1 MLLTVEQFREHSN
14 TDAPDSAIERLL
26 SAEEAAIARV
36 AGPVLERTITIQS
49 WDFRDRTLFLGQPA
63 LSILSVVEDGKTLQ
77 PDEYRLVL
85 GGNGV
90 QKETDIFHTSRWGRE
105 VTLTYIP
112 ADTSAERIRVLIYLV
127 KLGLAQDG
135 YDIQRNPEFQLNPGR

>member
-90 QKETDIFHTSRWGRE
+90 QKET
-105 VTLTYIP
+105 
-112 ADTSAERIRVLIYLV
+112 
-127 KLGLAQDG
+127 
-135 YDIQRNPEFQLNPGR
+135 